1 MVNYNYLAS
10 CDQRDQIG
18 RFIALWATFQSLW
31 QQLFYPNCPHFWA
44 IFMKLSKHF
53 IFLVKSFLG
62 NFFRHL
68 TTFYRSHWSCHT
80 LVVVFLFRSYFCPQ
94 LFVLF
99 VKQWQRWWLCG
110 SEDRGS
116 LIKYRGLKM
125 PLNGPLCKC
134 FRHNYTRITTFELNC
149 HRVIWRLGPYR
160 KISLKWS
167 PILLRKLRK
176 AQFERSD
183 WLLKNFQPI
192 RMLQMNAAQFY
203 ARKTSIGH
211 RQSWQIHTTKSDTYF
226 DAMWVT

>member
-68 TTFYRSHWSCHT
+68 TTFYRSHWSCNT

-99 VKQWQRWWLCG
+99 VKQWQRWWL
-110 SEDRGS
+110 
-116 LIKYRGLKM
+116 
-125 PLNGPLCKC
+125 
-134 FRHNYTRITTFELNC
+134 
-149 HRVIWRLGPYR
+149 WLGGQR
-160 KISLKWS
+160 QFDKISWIKNASKW
-167 PILLRKLRK
+167 PT
-176 AQFERSD
+176 
-183 WLLKNFQPI
+183 
-192 RMLQMNAAQFY
+192 LQMFSSQLY
-203 ARKTSIGH
+203 ANNNFWIKLSSCDMKPGTN
-211 RQSWQIHTTKSDTYF
+211 TAKYP
-226 DAMWVT
+226 